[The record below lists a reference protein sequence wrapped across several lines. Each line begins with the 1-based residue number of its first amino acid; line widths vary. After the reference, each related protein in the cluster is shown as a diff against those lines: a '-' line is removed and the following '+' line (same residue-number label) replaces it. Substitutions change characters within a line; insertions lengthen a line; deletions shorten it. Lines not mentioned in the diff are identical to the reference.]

1 MVPILRG
8 WGGVEEKETV
18 ARRRSSC
25 RGQRV
30 VDGGARVE
38 GKEVVDGEEG
48 VEGKEVVDGEDGV
61 EGKEVVDGEDG
72 VEGKEVVEG
81 EAVPPPLRI
90 IECFVI

>member
-61 EGKEVVDGEDG
+61 EGKEVV
-72 VEGKEVVEG
+72 EG